1 MLCSAPSLF
10 IQLHDCTDRLH
21 SEAFTGKYEPVGTSG
36 NRILYKHSFVSDQIE
51 ILSAE
56 SQSES
61 SKYFVYNGVDKFI
74 FETNNNM
81 DGLNQ
86 FSEDAKGTFVI

>member
-1 MLCSAPSLF
+1 MLCLAPSLF

-36 NRILYKHSFVSDQIE
+36 NRIFYKHSFLSDQIE
-51 ILSAE
+51 SLSAE

-61 SKYFVYNGVDKFI
+61 SKYFVYDGVDKFI
-74 FETNNNM
+74 FETNDNM
-81 DGLNQ
+81 DGLNE
-86 FSEDAKGTFVI
+86 FSEDKQGKFEV

>member
-1 MLCSAPSLF
+1 M
-10 IQLHDCTDRLH
+10 
-21 SEAFTGKYEPVGTSG
+21 
-36 NRILYKHSFVSDQIE
+36 SDQIE

-74 FETNNNM
+74 FETNDNM